1 MDVSRREGQ
10 PHALSSKCET
20 DRFKI
25 IRNTIGASKAIPYT
39 YESYD
44 LSHTS
49 TYNGYDVIFLI

>member
-25 IRNTIGASKAIPYT
+25 IRNTIGGKDITQYVVKC
-39 YESYD
+39 
-44 LSHTS
+44 
-49 TYNGYDVIFLI
+49 G